1 MKIEMKAGGKTCL
14 SFYGP
19 ICEGWSEK
27 DKCFDESILKPLGY
41 DFSEWINKIKEL

>member
-27 DKCFDESILKPLGY
+27 DKCFDEKTVKNLLSG
-41 DFSEWINKIKEL
+41 INADDEL